1 MTAFFINRPIVAI
14 VIAILSALVG
24 GIAILG
30 LPSAQFPQIAPPEV
44 QIKATYNGAD
54 AETVAQS
61 VAAPIEQ
68 QMSGVDN
75 MNYMSSVN
83 ASNGAMTLTVNFD
96 MKTSPDTDQVLAQM
110 RTAQANSQL
119 PADVIASGVTV
130 NKSMASPL
138 MLLSLYAPTARFD
151 SIFLANYAVINLND
165 ALTRIP
171 GVANVQVFGAGQYAM
186 RVWVDPVRLA
196 NLGLTVSDVI
206 NAVKVQNRVNPAGQA
221 GAAPITSG
229 QQFTYTIRAPGRLP
243 SAEDFGNIILR
254 TGPDGALVRLRDVAR
269 VELGAQT
276 YNMQG
281 RFNGQ
286 PAALLAI
293 YQRPGGN
300 ALEAAEKV
308 SAFMIEAKSR
318 FPQGL
323 EYRVAMDSTAAVTAG
338 LKETRKTLFEALI
351 LVTLVVFLFLQS
363 WRAALIPLLAVPVS
377 LLGTFIVFPLL
388 GFSINTLSLF
398 GLVLAIGLV
407 VDDAIV
413 VVEAVE
419 HHIGQGLSPKQA
431 TLKAMQ
437 EVSGPIIAMA
447 LILAAV
453 FLPMALVPGITGRL
467 NQQFAVTIVVAVAF
481 SAFNALTL
489 SPALCAM
496 LLGPRRTGTVPSG
509 RFFGRFNSGFTRL
522 THFYVGACAF
532 LIRRAGIA
540 VLLLVVFAG
549 GAAGLAGHLPSGF
562 LPEED
567 QGYLFGALQLPS
579 SSSLERTADAAR
591 EVEALISKTPGVE
604 SVSSVVG
611 YNLLSGVSTTY
622 NAFFFISL
630 KPWPERTTPAES
642 YPAIK
647 GHLQRSLAT
656 VPAGVAFVFPPPAI
670 PGVGSSGGFTF
681 LLEDRSGA
689 GADFLVANG
698 KRFIEAARKRPEL
711 TGLNTT
717 SLYGVPQVKVS
728 VDQAKAL
735 AQGVDLA
742 DIYQTLQTFMGGS
755 MVNYFND
762 FGRQWQVYVQADAR
776 ERGDPRN
783 LGQFYVRN
791 ASGSMVPMSTLTT
804 QGSASGPE
812 FVLKYNQY
820 PAIQIVGSAA
830 EGYSSRQAMH
840 ALEQVFAETMPAAMG
855 FDYMGMS
862 FQEQKAARGV
872 PPVVIF
878 ALSFLVVFLIMA
890 AQYESWTLPIGVLS
904 ATPIAVF
911 GAFLAL
917 YSRHM
922 ENNAYAQIGL
932 VMLIGLAA
940 KNAILIVEFARNE
953 YEAGA
958 SLVDAALAGARQ
970 RFRPI
975 LMTAFAFILG
985 CVPLWVASGAGSVGR
1000 RVLGTTVIGG
1010 MLAASLVAIFLIPV
1024 CFALVERFSSRCARQ
1039 QAEIA
1044 PEGGMSTSVMA
1055 HE

>member
-1 MTAFFINRPIVAI
+1 MTAFFINRPIVAM
-14 VIAILSALVG
+14 VIAILAALAG
-24 GIAILG
+24 GIVMLG

-44 QIKATYNGAD
+44 QIRATYTGAD
-54 AETVAQS
+54 ADTVAQA

-75 MNYMSSVN
+75 MNYMSSVS
-83 ASNGAMTLTVNFD
+83 AGNGAMTLTVNFD
-96 MKTSPDTDQVLAQM
+96 MKSNPDTDQVLAQM

-138 MLLSLYAPTARFD
+138 MLISLNSPTGQLD
-151 SIFLANYAVINLND
+151 STFLANYAIINLND

-171 GVANVQVFGAGQYAM
+171 GVSNVQVFGAGPYAL
-186 RVWVDPVRLA
+186 RIWVDPVRLA
-196 NLGLTVSDVI
+196 SLGLTVSDVI
-206 NAVKVQNRVNPAGQA
+206 NAVKVQNRVNPAGQI
-221 GAAPITSG
+221 GAEPIASG

-243 SAEDFGNIILR
+243 SAEDFGNIIVR
-254 TGPDGALVRLRDVAR
+254 AGSDGSLVKLRDVAQ
-269 VELGAQT
+269 VQLGAQT

-286 PAALLAI
+286 PAALLAV
-293 YQRPGGN
+293 YQLPGGN
-300 ALEAAEKV
+300 AVAAAEKV
-308 SAFMIEAKSR
+308 RAFMAEAKSR

-351 LVTLVVFLFLQS
+351 LVTVVVFLFLQS

-398 GLVLAIGLV
+398 ALVLAIGLV

-419 HHIGQGLSPKQA
+419 HHIEQGLSPKEA
-431 TLKAMQ
+431 TLKAMR
-437 EVSGPIIAMA
+437 EVSGPVIALA

-453 FLPMALVPGITGRL
+453 FLPMALIPGITGRL

-489 SPALCAM
+489 SPALAAM
-496 LLGPRRTGTVPSG
+496 LLGPRRKSTGPLG
-509 RFFGRFNSGFTRL
+509 RFFDRFNSAFTRL
-522 THFYVGACAF
+522 THAYVGTCGF
-532 LIRRAGIA
+532 LIRKAGIA
-540 VLLLVVFAG
+540 VLLLIVFAA
-549 GAAGLAGHLPSGF
+549 GAAGLAGQLPSSF

-567 QGYLFGALQLPS
+567 QGYLFGALQLPG
-579 SSSLERTADAAR
+579 SSSLQRTSDAAR
-591 EVEALISKTPGVE
+591 EVEALIQKTPGVE

-611 YNLLSGVSTTY
+611 YNLLSGISTTY

-630 KPWPERTTPAES
+630 KPWSQRTTPAES
-642 YPAIK
+642 YAAIK
-647 GHLQRSLAT
+647 GHLQHALAS

-670 PGVGSSGGFTF
+670 PGVGNSGGFTF

-689 GADFLVANG
+689 GADFLVANS
-698 KRFIEAARKRPEL
+698 KRFLEAARKRPEL

-717 SLYGVPQVKVS
+717 SLYGVPQIKMNI
-728 VDQAKAL
+728 DQAKVL
-735 AQGVDLA
+735 AQGVDPA
-742 DIYQTLQTFMGGS
+742 DVYQTLQTFMGGS
-755 MVNYFND
+755 MVNYFNA
-762 FGRQWQVYVQADAR
+762 FGRQWQVYVQAGAK
-776 ERGDPRN
+776 ERGDARN

-804 QGSASGPE
+804 QGPASGPE

-820 PAIQIVGSAA
+820 PAIQILGSAA
-830 EGYSSRQAMH
+830 EGYSSRQAMD

-855 FDYMGMS
+855 FDYTGMS
-862 FQEQKAARGV
+862 FQEKKAAQGV
-872 PPVVIF
+872 PPVAIF
-878 ALSFLVVFLIMA
+878 GLSFLIVFLIMA
-890 AQYESWTLPIGVLS
+890 AQYESWTLPFSVLLG
-904 ATPIAVF
+904 TPIAVF

-917 YSRHM
+917 YCRHM
-922 ENNAYAQIGL
+922 QNNAYAQIGL
-932 VMLIGLAA
+932 IMLIGLAA
-940 KNAILIVEFARNE
+940 KNAILIVEFAKME

-958 SLVDAALAGARQ
+958 SLVDAALAGARL

-975 LMTAFAFILG
+975 LMTACAFILG
-985 CVPLWVASGAGSVGR
+985 CVPLWLSSGAGSVGR
-1000 RVLGTTVIGG
+1000 RILGTTVIGG
-1010 MLAASLVAIFLIPV
+1010 MLAASLLAIFLIPV
-1024 CFALVERFSSRCARQ
+1024 SFDLVERVSSRRARPR
-1039 QAEIA
+1039 ER
-1044 PEGGMSTSVMA
+1044 A
-1055 HE
+1055 HEPAAPLVAHE